1 MLLTSRKKQWNVT
14 DTGSYPRFKTKQ
26 YGSMSKEPFSFSAA
40 LSRISRPDENPDDDV
55 LEVGESME
63 LDGSSETA
71 LVPKRVR
78 NPDATRQKL
87 LNAAFGEIRRAGF
100 GGASISNILE
110 QSGCTKGALYH
121 HFSGKAKLVNA
132 VIEECLPGYVDDVWL
147 SDLEGADDILP
158 VLMGQVD
165 RLGGENAPGM
175 LAGGCPLARLASGA
189 GELDENLRK
198 RIDGVYRYW
207 RRGLAS
213 HIGKAQFNK
222 TVRTDIEPSAVAE
235 FIIAS
240 LHGFLT
246 RPPALRNLE
255 TQDSFAREFARYLNN
270 LRP

>member
-1 MLLTSRKKQWNVT
+1 LTARKKQWNLKV
-14 DTGSYPRFKTKQ
+14 TGSDPRFKSKKQ
-26 YGSMSKEPFSFSAA
+26 NGAMSKEPFSFSAA
-40 LSRISRPDENPDDDV
+40 LSRISRPDEGHDDDV

-63 LDGSSETA
+63 LDGASETA
-71 LVPKRVR
+71 LVPKRIR

-87 LNAAFGEIRRAGF
+87 LDAAFGEIRRAGF

-121 HFSGKAKLVNA
+121 HFSGKANLINA
-132 VIEECLPGYVDDVWL
+132 VIEECLPGYVDEVWL
-147 SDLEGADDILP
+147 DDLEGAEDILP

-165 RLGGENAPGM
+165 RLGSENAPAM

-189 GELDENLRK
+189 GELDESLRK

-213 HIGKAQFNK
+213 RIGKAQFDK

-235 FIIAS
+235 FIIAA

>member
-1 MLLTSRKKQWNVT
+1 MT
-14 DTGSYPRFKTKQ
+14 
-26 YGSMSKEPFSFSAA
+26 KEPFSISVA
-40 LSRISRPDENPDDDV
+40 LSRSSHSDEDHDDAV

-63 LDGSSETA
+63 IVEGDEGA
-71 LVPKRVR
+71 LVTKRLR
-78 NPDATRQKL
+78 DPDVTRQKL
-87 LNAAFGEIRRAGF
+87 LDAAFGEIRRSGF

-110 QSGCTKGALYH
+110 LSGCTKGALYH

-132 VIEECLPGYVDDVWL
+132 VIEDCLPGYVDEVWL
-147 SDLEGADDILP
+147 DDLEGAEDILP
-158 VLMGQVD
+158 VMMGQVD
-165 RLGGENAPGM
+165 RLGGEDAPA
-175 LAGGCPLARLASGA
+175 LLEGGCPLARLASGA

-207 RRGLAS
+207 RRSLAS

-222 TVRTDIEPSAVAE
+222 TVRTDVEPSAVAE

-255 TQDSFAREFARYLNN
+255 TQDAFAREFARYLNN
-270 LRP
+270 LRPPNA

>member
-1 MLLTSRKKQWNVT
+1 MT
-14 DTGSYPRFKTKQ
+14 
-26 YGSMSKEPFSFSAA
+26 KEPFSISAA
-40 LSRISRPDENPDDDV
+40 LSRISRPDDHLDDEI
-55 LEVGESME
+55 LEVGEGME
-63 LDGSSETA
+63 LEGTSEGA
-71 LVPKRVR
+71 LVAKRVR
-78 NPDATRQKL
+78 DPDATRQKL
-87 LNAAFGEIRRAGF
+87 LAAAFGEIRRAGF

-110 QSGCTKGALYH
+110 LSGVTKGALYH

-132 VIEECLPGYVDDVWL
+132 VIEECLPGYVDEVWL
-147 SDLEGADDILP
+147 DDLDGADDILP
-158 VLMGQVD
+158 VMMGQVD
-165 RLGGENAPGM
+165 RLGGENAPDL

-189 GELDENLRK
+189 GELDESLRK
-198 RIDGVYRYW
+198 RIDSVYRYW

-235 FIIAS
+235 FIIAA

>member
-1 MLLTSRKKQWNVT
+1 
-14 DTGSYPRFKTKQ
+14 
-26 YGSMSKEPFSFSAA
+26 MSKEPFSFSAA
-40 LSRISRPDENPDDDV
+40 LSRISRPDDPSDDAV
-55 LEVGESME
+55 LEVDEHME
-63 LDGSSETA
+63 LDGVSDNA
-71 LVPKRVR
+71 LAPKRVR
-78 NPDATRQKL
+78 DPDATRQKL
-87 LNAAFGEIRRAGF
+87 LDAAFGEIRRAGF
-100 GGASISNILE
+100 GGASINNILE
-110 QSGCTKGALYH
+110 NSGSTKGALYH

-132 VIEECLPGYVDDVWL
+132 VIEECLPGYVDEVWL
-147 SDLEGADDILP
+147 DDLEDADDILP
-158 VLMGQVD
+158 VLMEQVD
-165 RLGGENAPGM
+165 RLGGENAPS
-175 LAGGCPLARLASGA
+175 LLEGGCPLARLASGA

-222 TVRTDIEPSAVAE
+222 TVRTDVEPSAVAE
-235 FIIAS
+235 FLIAA